1 MGCDL
6 CVSVV
11 RGSVLRSAAVIWKDS
26 GVKKCVTAD
35 NLINDEFSASQ
46 NKTPASAVRKGLS
59 SYVKTRAVYL
69 SSD

>member
-1 MGCDL
+1 M
-6 CVSVV
+6 
-11 RGSVLRSAAVIWKDS
+11 IWKDS

-46 NKTPASAVRKGLS
+46 NKTPASTVRKGLS
-59 SYVKTRAVYL
+59 SYVKTRAAYL